1 MENSALGASSACA
14 TRWCYGGAARHVR
27 RGAGRRRQWQ
37 IVGELAD
44 GVSSAEAAADELDLG
59 KAEALLDEKLAP
71 LQRKLQVDLDK
82 VSHHE

>member
-1 MENSALGASSACA
+1 MATCSRVGSRPHRCVHECVCVRAIAHARRPPQHALA
-14 TRWCYGGAARHVR
+14 Y
-27 RGAGRRRQWQ
+27 
-37 IVGELAD
+37 ELAD

>member
-1 MENSALGASSACA
+1 MV
-14 TRWCYGGAARHVR
+14 CYGGAGVTYAAAQAL
-27 RGAGRRRQWQ
+27 GAVQWQ

-59 KAEALLDEKLAP
+59 RP
-71 LQRKLQVDLDK
+71 RRSSTRSWRRCGKLQVDLDK